1 MKLQVLRFSSEP
13 DSTSGILMDVTD
25 PYNKKFLA
33 YTIEDEH
40 RDEKIRGE
48 TRIPAGTYPVVLR
61 EEGGFSAR
69 YLKSYGSDFH
79 PFLLLSSPYSSG
91 SNYMTTYPH
100 IRDAL
105 LKGEKVT
112 IQYVDYDTKANPFT
126 VFKRKATKPER
137 KVTKVYEP
145 RKGWW
150 N

>member
-1 MKLQVLRFSSEP
+1 MGCLIIGNSQESNIVKPKGWV
-13 DSTSGILMDVTD
+13 G
-25 PYNKKFLA
+25 
-33 YTIEDEH
+33 
-40 RDEKIRGE
+40 
-48 TRIPAGTYPVVLR
+48 
-61 EEGGFSAR
+61 
-69 YLKSYGSDFH
+69 
-79 PFLLLSSPYSSG
+79 SSG